1 MTELLDGGFSG
12 KICPVNLEILAI
24 YLGFAQ
30 SLISNIFKM
39 TTEELRTL
47 TLFNT
52 VESSSEINQRQL
64 ARELGV
70 SLGLTNTYFQRVLKK
85 GWIRAKQVK
94 PRRWLYFLTPQGA
107 LEKSRLS
114 LSYLHR
120 TLDSFR
126 ELKIKGDEHLRIL
139 SEKGVSGIHL
149 CGEDDLTEILS
160 FCFTGFKIELLSVI
174 PEKTLIAGIDQSK
187 PQKLPELKIEELIM
201 IASLEN
207 QDLITQ
213 LLVQQ
218 GLKKNQHW
226 VLFS

>member
-1 MTELLDGGFSG
+1 MT
-12 KICPVNLEILAI
+12 P
-24 YLGFAQ
+24 
-30 SLISNIFKM
+30 
-39 TTEELRTL
+39 EELRTL

-64 ARELGV
+64 ARELDV

-126 ELKIKGDEHLRIL
+126 ELKSKGDEHLRIL
-139 SEKGVSGIHL
+139 SNKGVSGIHL
-149 CGEDDLTEILS
+149 CGEDDLTEVLS
-160 FCFTGFKIELLSVI
+160 FCFSGFEIELLSMI
-174 PEKTLIAGIDQSK
+174 PEKDLLADCLQNGKYD
-187 PQKLPELKIEELIM
+187 LPELKSDELILL
-201 IASLEN
+201 ASLEN
-207 QDLITQ
+207 RISLAE

-218 GLKKNQHW
+218 GLQKNQHW

>member
-1 MTELLDGGFSG
+1 MTL
-12 KICPVNLEILAI
+12 
-24 YLGFAQ
+24 
-30 SLISNIFKM
+30 
-39 TTEELRTL
+39 EELRTL

-52 VESSSEINQRQL
+52 VENSPDINQRKL
-64 ARELGV
+64 ARELDI
-70 SLGLTNTYFQRVLKK
+70 SLGLANTYFQRVLKK
-85 GWIRAKQVK
+85 GWVRAKQVK

-114 LSYLHR
+114 LSYMHR
-120 TLDSFR
+120 TLESFR
-126 ELKIKGDEHLRIL
+126 ELKNKGDEHLRIL

-174 PEKTLIAGIDQSK
+174 PEKSLLENFEQNGNPA
-187 PQKLPELKIEELIM
+187 LPVLKSSELIVL
-201 IASLEN
+201 ASLDYQSSLAE
-207 QDLITQ
+207 

-218 GLKKNQHW
+218 GFMKNQHW